1 MRKRFLKIGKTF
13 FLSSEIICD
22 ESCFGMRQSNGEVG
36 DLLARADGNYRY
48 RAEMLQSK
56 PLRNAAIPQ
65 RRAGFA
71 GGAMAVACRR

>member
-1 MRKRFLKIGKTF
+1 
-13 FLSSEIICD
+13 
-22 ESCFGMRQSNGEVG
+22 MRQSNGEVG

-65 RRAGFA
+65 RRAGFE
-71 GGAMAVACRR
+71 GGAIAVACRR